1 MMLTDGQKK
10 CGVDMTDERDWF
22 YCPPVK
28 QKETQC
34 VEIIKQHLTKINEVS
49 IIGTRYPYNY
59 VTELHKEYNCKFN
72 LIDFHPFFEEW
83 CLEGLSFA
91 DINIYRMRPLFDDIN
106 PIINK
111 SDLIIFPETEYLLPF
126 EYLNYDLKDKNVM
139 FVNEEFEPNHIK
151 NNFVYSLNDMEE
163 MCNVK
168 SNIKGK
174 IIMPTNIM
182 NNIFFYLLK
191 LA

>member
-1 MMLTDGQKK
+1 MLTDGQKK
-10 CGVDMTDERDWF
+10 CGVDMTNEIDWF
-22 YCPPVK
+22 SHAHIRR
-28 QKETQC
+28 KEIKC
-34 VEIIKQHLTKINEVS
+34 VEIIKQHLTNIQEVS
-49 IIGTRYPYNY
+49 IIGTRYPVNY

-139 FVNEEFEPNHIK
+139 FVNEDLEPNDIK
-151 NNFVYSLNDMEE
+151 NNFVYSLDDMEE

-168 SNIKGK
+168 SNIKDK
-174 IIMPTNIM
+174 IVMPTNIM
-182 NNIFFYLLK
+182 TNTFFFLLK